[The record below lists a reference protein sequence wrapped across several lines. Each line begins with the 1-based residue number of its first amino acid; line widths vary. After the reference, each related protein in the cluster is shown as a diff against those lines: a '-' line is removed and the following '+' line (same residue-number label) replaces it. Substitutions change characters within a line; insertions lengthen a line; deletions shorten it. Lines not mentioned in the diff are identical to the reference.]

1 MIGQLMSPE
10 YALISAQNAKNVS
23 GYSSIRQER
32 CKIDLCAAG
41 APIGPDSMLSQSGKK
56 STKQK
61 RKSIDYCVRQES

>member
-1 MIGQLMSPE
+1 MSPE

-23 GYSSIRQER
+23 GHSGIRQER

-61 RKSIDYCVRQES
+61 RKSVDYCIRQES